1 MDPGEEV
8 LIRTDDEE
16 KLRGYLVSI
25 QGKLTDLEK
34 SKSLKRNVTRH
45 DSSSLREF
53 LGMVFVFLL
62 ISMFYEIAH
71 SLFGVGDMRA
81 VEFCVQ
87 VNN

>member
-45 DSSSLREF
+45 DSSTLCEF
-53 LGMVFVFLL
+53 LERIILL
-62 ISMFYEIAH
+62 ASDFY
-71 SLFGVGDMRA
+71 LV
-81 VEFCVQ
+81 C
-87 VNN
+87 